1 VTAVPAISVVLVS
14 DTFETIRRTVE
25 HLRGQSLADRLQ
37 LVIATTSQDDL
48 ALDAAACEAFH
59 SVRVVC
65 VGSLDVLT
73 APRAAAMRAAA
84 APIVLVG
91 ETHSFPEPR
100 ALEVVVK
107 RHEEPWAVVGMV
119 IRNGNPGSPISW
131 ANVLMDYGSQLEGA
145 PGGEVPRIASHNGAY
160 KREALDGLGDE
171 LERFVGAGDVL
182 NDELVARGGRLYLES
197 RARTSHFN
205 VSRYASWWR
214 ERVAAGRAFAGYRA
228 REWSMPRRAAYACGS
243 PLIPVVR
250 LLRIRRFVG
259 RTRLTGRERLSVY
272 PTLAAGLCL
281 SALGELVG
289 YVAGIGSGERTVSA
303 MELHRRPHLR
313 EGDLPT
319 FDRA

>member
-1 VTAVPAISVVLVS
+1 MSVVLVA

-25 HLRGQSLADRLQ
+25 HLRSQSLANRLQ
-37 LVIATTSQDDL
+37 LVIATTSEDGL
-48 ALDAAACEAFH
+48 ALDAEACGSFH
-59 SVRVVC
+59 SVRVVP

-73 APRAAAMRAAA
+73 APRAAGLRAAE

-100 ALEVVVK
+100 ALEAVLE
-107 RHEEPWAVVGMV
+107 RHDEPWAVVGMV
-119 IRNGNPGSPISW
+119 IRNGNPGSAISW

-160 KREALDGLGDE
+160 KREALEALGAE

-182 NDELVARGGRLYLES
+182 NDELVARGGRLYLEE
-197 RARTSHFN
+197 RARTAHFN

-228 REWSMPRRAAYACGS
+228 RGWPASKRAAYACGS

-250 LLRIRRFVG
+250 LLRIRAFV
-259 RTRLTGRERLSVY
+259 RLTSLTGRERVRMY
-272 PTLAAGLCL
+272 PTLVTGLCL
-281 SALGELVG
+281 SAFGELVG

-313 EGDLPT
+313 DGDLPT
-319 FDRA
+319 FDRP